1 MAARFPMTRRIG
13 ALILAGALGFAVAGC
28 SDLGS
33 SFSDSDSVVMGQLLL
48 HAITGI
54 GSSSPV
60 PRARVAAVP
69 FATLGVRLGSSDESL
84 FVLATKAGSDLVW
97 RGGPQLAVTTR
108 NGRIVRT
115 AGFVHNLSGFQVD
128 VRSSTPAGERGDS
141 KTYLY
146 DFADQARY
154 GIAINCAV
162 QNLGIERITIIEVS
176 IDTTHLAEDCTAPQ
190 LGWSFRNEFWQ
201 DATGFVWKS
210 KQYVVPEL
218 DAFTLEVLR
227 RAE

>member
-1 MAARFPMTRRIG
+1 MAARFPMSCRLWT
-13 ALILAGALGFAVAGC
+13 LASAAIASISLSGC

-33 SFSDSDSVVMGQLLL
+33 FSNSDTVVMGQLLV

-54 GSSSPV
+54 GSSSSV

-69 FATLGVRLGSSDESL
+69 YATLGVQLGSSDQSM
-84 FVLATKAGSDLVW
+84 FVLGTKIGDDLIW

-115 AGFVHNLSGFQVD
+115 AGFVHNLSGFQAEPGV
-128 VRSSTPAGERGDS
+128 SPPPGESAGG
-141 KTYLY
+141 KTYLF
-146 DFADQARY
+146 DFADQSRF
-154 GIAINCAV
+154 GIAVNCTV
-162 QNLGIERITIIEVS
+162 QSLGPERITIIGAP
-176 IDTTHLAEDCTAPQ
+176 IDTTHLAEDCTVPQ

-201 DATGFVWKS
+201 DATGFTWKS

-218 DAFTLEVLR
+218 DPFTLEVLR
-227 RAE
+227 RAD